1 MVTSDPY
8 GISRA
13 VRPWAGPG
21 PSDSL
26 GAGERVHTCCDSQ
39 EKIDYCLNCTRPAS
53 SCDTCRGLGAKGDER
68 AARRER
74 IHALLRAGHSDRE
87 IAEAAGVTA
96 ASVSY
101 HRRKLGIPEPLKEDP
116 CLRCRTRSICEA
128 MGGTCNEKARWR
140 G

>member
-1 MVTSDPY
+1 MITSNPY

-13 VRPWAGPG
+13 VRPWDAPR
-21 PSDSL
+21 PNDL
-26 GAGERVHTCCDSQ
+26 LNPPEKVHTCCESQ

-53 SCDTCRGLGAKGDER
+53 FCNCCKGMSSKGDKR

-74 IHALLRAGHSDRE
+74 IHELLWEGYTNRE
-87 IAEAAGVTA
+87 IAQKVGVTA
-96 ASVSY
+96 DAVSY

-116 CLRCRTRSICEA
+116 CLTCRTRSICEA
-128 MGGTCNEKARWR
+128 MGGTCSEKARWR